1 MKIEATFKDGVLTL
15 TMPKADVVKPKQIRV
30 KTV

>member
-1 MKIEATFKDGVLTL
+1 LKDETYLR
-15 TMPKADVVKPKQIRV
+15 KERRSDVVKPKQIRV